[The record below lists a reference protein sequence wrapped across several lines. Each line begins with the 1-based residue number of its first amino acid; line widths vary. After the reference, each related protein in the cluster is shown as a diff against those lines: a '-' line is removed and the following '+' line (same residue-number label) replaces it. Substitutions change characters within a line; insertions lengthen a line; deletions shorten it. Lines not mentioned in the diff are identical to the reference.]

1 MSDLFTNLLLALVM
15 GATVGLERESD
26 NPTDPHVGGIRTFAL
41 IALMGALAGIFLL
54 HDYTTMAV
62 VIGIGFFVLLV
73 SYYVAESVVTHDF
86 GITSE
91 LSAIATFLLGML
103 VMLSIIPLFITVAV
117 FVVVVF
123 ILSLK
128 SRTTKLVAGISRR
141 ELHSFI
147 TYAIIAL
154 VVLPVLPDYTY
165 QLKDIPLLM
174 DILKGFQADVGQF
187 DTLELINPRRIW
199 FIVVLITGIDVL
211 GYLMTRFI
219 GNKNGFALTSFIAG
233 FVSSTST
240 TQSLAQK
247 SKTSTYVNHLVG
259 AAVLANLASFIQ
271 VILLLAP
278 LNLTWLISILP
289 SILFMI
295 IAAGILAFF
304 FLKKKE
310 PEKTLEPTTDPSE
323 QIFSLM
329 PALKFATL
337 LVVIKIVTKIFLML
351 FGASGFIISS
361 IVASFVGI
369 DAIMVTLADMA
380 GQSITFRFALI
391 TFLIINATNLLSKSF
406 YAWLQGKRSFTYKF
420 LISAIVIALSGAL
433 WLVFAGF

>member
-1 MSDLFTNLLLALVM
+1 
-15 GATVGLERESD
+15 
-26 NPTDPHVGGIRTFAL
+26 
-41 IALMGALAGIFLL
+41 
-54 HDYTTMAV
+54 
-62 VIGIGFFVLLV
+62 
-73 SYYVAESVVTHDF
+73 
-86 GITSE
+86 
-91 LSAIATFLLGML
+91 
-103 VMLSIIPLFITVAV
+103 
-117 FVVVVF
+117 
-123 ILSLK
+123 
-128 SRTTKLVAGISRR
+128 
-141 ELHSFI
+141 
-147 TYAIIAL
+147 
-154 VVLPVLPDYTY
+154 
-165 QLKDIPLLM
+165 
-174 DILKGFQADVGQF
+174 VGQF

-219 GNKNGFALTSFIAG
+219 GSKNGFALTSFMAG

-240 TQSLAQK
+240 TQSLAHK
-247 SKTSTYVNHLVG
+247 SKTSNYVNHLVG

-289 SILFMI
+289 GILFMI
-295 IAAGILAFF
+295 IAAGILAIF

-310 PEKTLEPTTDPSE
+310 PEKTMEPATDSSE

-329 PALKFATL
+329 PALKFASL
-337 LVVIKIVTKIFLML
+337 LVVIKIVTKIMLML
-351 FGASGFIISS
+351 FGASGFIISAVLS
-361 IVASFVGI
+361 SFVGI

-433 WLVFAGF
+433 WLVFA